1 MSTEK
6 YNFDN
11 KYTNNCNLNST
22 ALQFMVNSYL
32 IAISFFKKLSQNIK
46 QLLVFFSKKTSFFS
60 FGVEALEKYEQVQNL
75 FVIVNLLL

>member
-1 MSTEK
+1 
-6 YNFDN
+6 
-11 KYTNNCNLNST
+11 
-22 ALQFMVNSYL
+22 MVNSYL